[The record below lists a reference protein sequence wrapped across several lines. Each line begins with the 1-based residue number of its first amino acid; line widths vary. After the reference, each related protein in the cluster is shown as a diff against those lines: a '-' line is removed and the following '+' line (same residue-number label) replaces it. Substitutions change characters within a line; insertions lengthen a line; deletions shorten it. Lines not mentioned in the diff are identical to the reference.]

1 MEPTPGE
8 YKNVS
13 VFDITSLYPT
23 MIVNNNI
30 SFETVDC
37 ICCADNPSA
46 QVPDLILD
54 TKSGRH
60 ICTKYIGILARQ
72 ISDYMRKRIKYK
84 QQSKEMLSINREE
97 QARGYE
103 VISNAYKILINSAY
117 GQLGHKFSKYENV
130 KAAELVTRYG
140 RSTIKQ
146 CVKIAKEV
154 FKWDVIYGDTDSIF
168 VNNSDTISEEDIK
181 EFIETCKSQLCVRMD
196 LDKIYD
202 RLLIIGAKNYVGVTK
217 PNKKLIVKGLAGKK
231 SDRCLW
237 VRNAFNQMLEDY
249 KNDVNPCIKLREEIA
264 KLEGGK
270 LENAENQLVMFKNL
284 NKDADE
290 YKVNIIQKLI
300 GMEKKL
306 ENGDTARYYMADN
319 DRKYTYDYGEISKK
333 EYKKQLINTVK
344 PVISLLGYNINRD
357 LERAVMIS
365 IKEIPRR
372 VKEKDKHQERFLIQ
386 I

>member
-1 MEPTPGE
+1 M
-8 YKNVS
+8 
-13 VFDITSLYPT
+13 
-23 MIVNNNI
+23 
-30 SFETVDC
+30 
-37 ICCADNPSA
+37 
-46 QVPDLILD
+46 
-54 TKSGRH
+54 
-60 ICTKYIGILARQ
+60 
-72 ISDYMRKRIKYK
+72 
-84 QQSKEMLSINREE
+84 
-97 QARGYE
+97 
-103 VISNAYKILINSAY
+103 
-117 GQLGHKFSKYENV
+117 
-130 KAAELVTRYG
+130 
-140 RSTIKQ
+140 
-146 CVKIAKEV
+146 KIAEEV

-181 EFIETCKSQLCVRMD
+181 EFIETCKSQLNVRMD

-217 PNKKLIVKGLAGKK
+217 QNKKLIVKGLAGQK

-237 VRNAFNQMLEDY
+237 VRNAFTQMLEDY

-270 LENAENQLVMFKNL
+270 LENAENQLVIFKNL

-290 YKVNIIQKLI
+290 YKVNVIQKLI

-344 PVISLLGYNINRD
+344 PVISLLEYNINRD

-365 IKEIPRR
+365 IKKIPRR

>member
-1 MEPTPGE
+1 M
-8 YKNVS
+8 K
-13 VFDITSLYPT
+13 
-23 MIVNNNI
+23 
-30 SFETVDC
+30 
-37 ICCADNPSA
+37 
-46 QVPDLILD
+46 
-54 TKSGRH
+54 
-60 ICTKYIGILARQ
+60 
-72 ISDYMRKRIKYK
+72 KRIKYK

-181 EFIETCKSQLCVRMD
+181 EFIETCKSQLNVRMD
-196 LDKIYD
+196 FDKIYD

-217 PNKKLIVKGLAGKK
+217 QNKKLIVKGLAGKK

-264 KLEGGK
+264 TLEGGK
-270 LENAENQLVMFKNL
+270 LENAENQLVIFKNL

-365 IKEIPRR
+365 IKEVPRR